1 MKFNFVP
8 ITLEYAREID
18 EWHYD
23 GKFEDLFMALIL
35 HPSKKKAFSDLVNQG
50 IELA

>member
-23 GKFEDLFMALIL
+23 GKFEDLFMA
-35 HPSKKKAFSDLVNQG
+35 PYFTSFEKEGVF
-50 IELA
+50 